1 MTMPAGGG
9 GWIPKSPRGKKIL
22 ATCVFV
28 AAPIV
33 LAFIIFTGFVGGL
46 R

>member
-1 MTMPAGGG
+1 MTMPAGRG
-9 GWIPKSPRGKKIL
+9 GWTPKSPRGKKVL

-33 LAFIIFTGFVGGL
+33 LAFIVFTAVVGGM